1 MSQDERRTIGLDRP
15 IHLEWMDA
23 AAGSLADGRSPK
35 EARDFVW
42 KLLDGAVAGKTA
54 QSARGKT
61 LTVISRVWLTVPAA
75 ARPLR
80 DSALK
85 VIAHAS
91 ADDRLALHWALLSA
105 TYPFFLDVASQVGRL
120 LSLNSDFSV
129 GQLTRRVVEAW
140 GDRSTLRP
148 AIQRLVRSMSG
159 WGVLA
164 LLIFFILVLRFMH
177 RLRPIERVLVFP
189 MALVPNLWGLWNM
202 LFIASH
208 SRTHLPIG
216 LHGAL
221 LPFVLAP
228 LGILLLHVLDFPAL
242 PLFAHIFPIAAPI
255 GLIAYYL
262 VWKYL
267 VHFLNAVLGI
277 A

>member
-140 GDRSTLRP
+140 GDRSTRRP

-164 LLIFFILVLRFMH
+164 PGDRSGVYVSSKRRIAVGDGVAELLLEGFLTPVGRGMPLAQLLAHPAGFPFNVRVDTA
-177 RLRPIERVLVFP
+177 RLRRSSRLRVHRQGDQSDLVELVEDRHSTPPAPPKRP
-189 MALVPNLWGLWNM
+189 MGRKRP
-202 LFIASH
+202 
-208 SRTHLPIG
+208 SRATKQLR
-216 LHGAL
+216 
-221 LPFVLAP
+221 
-228 LGILLLHVLDFPAL
+228 
-242 PLFAHIFPIAAPI
+242 
-255 GLIAYYL
+255 LIDQ
-262 VWKYL
+262 
-267 VHFLNAVLGI
+267 
-277 A
+277 